1 MKASSRALT
10 GGGKEGCR
18 ASKSC
23 LQRTGLISP
32 VEQDSGKAPLTG
44 LDFFFFF
51 LIGLGASGWE
61 KPQPQ
66 AIC

>member
-23 LQRTGLISP
+23 LQRTGMISP
-32 VEQDSGKAPLTG
+32 VEQDSGKAPFTG
-44 LDFFFFF
+44 LDFFF

-61 KPQPQ
+61 KP
-66 AIC
+66 